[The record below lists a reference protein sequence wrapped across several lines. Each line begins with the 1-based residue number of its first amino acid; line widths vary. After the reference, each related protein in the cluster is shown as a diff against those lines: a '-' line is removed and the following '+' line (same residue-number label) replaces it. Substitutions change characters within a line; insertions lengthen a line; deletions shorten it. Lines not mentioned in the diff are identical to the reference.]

1 MAPVLS
7 PAPFPP
13 PQQPTG
19 TEQKGKISALP
30 QHPYAQGGQ
39 ARSQNL
45 CQQTA
50 HTVPRIRSRPP
61 GGHRPEN
68 AASIQRTYGQ
78 QIKHPQ
84 RQTYPRQQIGIRA
97 AKMPAPRRSPYGQ
110 QNAGGGSRGRTG

>member
-1 MAPVLS
+1 MAPGFS

-19 TEQKGKISALP
+19 AEQKGKISALP

-39 ARSQNL
+39 ARGQNL

-84 RQTYPRQQIGIRA
+84 RQTYPRQQICLLYTSDA
-97 AKMPAPRRSPYGQ
+97 ADD
-110 QNAGGGSRGRTG
+110 